1 MSSSYYSLVPR
12 NQKPYATPWYQR
24 TFVDIPVSLEEELE
38 NAITQ
43 LISENDIS
51 RVPSADAIYK
61 YLYQRLRNTIL
72 ADSSNVFTANN
83 TFSLPITSE
92 TSINFNL
99 EANGNLLPNVN
110 SIKDYVTNLITGEI
124 PDLNAYVN
132 NLINAAINNSFTY
145 ISSAPLQNHIIL
157 HNMNSTYIIYNVL
170 IFDIT
175 TGAYKNDVF
184 TALEVDSNTL
194 VIELETPQIIKVI
207 ITRIL
212 TDHDKNFTYTST
224 EASTT
229 HLLTHN
235 LHSFYVY
242 YNIMVYNEDIQL
254 YKNDIVSIT
263 EINHDSMLI
272 EATEP
277 INIKAAI
284 AVF

>member
-92 TSINFNL
+92 TSVDFDL
-99 EANGNLLPNVN
+99 EANNTLLPNVS
-110 SIKDYVTNLITGEI
+110 SIKEYVTNLITGEI
-124 PDLNAYVN
+124 PDLNEYVT

-145 ISSAPLQNHIIL
+145 ISSSALQNHIIL
-157 HNMNSTYIIYNVL
+157 HNMNSAYIIYNVL
-170 IFDIT
+170 ILDT
-175 TGAYKNDVF
+175 NTGTYKNDIF
-184 TALEVDSNTL
+184 TALEIDSNTL
-194 VIELETPQIIKVI
+194 VIELESPQIIKVI
-207 ITRIL
+207 VTRII
-212 TDHDKNFTYTST
+212 TGHENSFTYTSS
-224 EASTT
+224 EVSTA

-235 LHSFYVY
+235 LHSPYVY

-254 YKNDIVSIT
+254 YRNDIVSIT